1 MHLIVCRERVWRQWI
16 EDELHNRDHPLARPR
31 TQRRLM
37 GGGEGEEKQA
47 SGIRQPRPLLNDGGM
62 DKAYLREYI
71 VADSKRQR
79 RE

>member
-1 MHLIVCRERVWRQWI
+1 
-16 EDELHNRDHPLARPR
+16 
-31 TQRRLM
+31 M